1 MPEPPTNT
9 TGSPIKEFIE
19 QVKKQS
25 EDGLGDWEFKAP
37 IELEL
42 NTIVS
47 GRVGGGID
55 IQVINFGAKIEAE
68 QQQKMKFSIGPK
80 DEAEQ
85 EEKKARIETARYIQK
100 RPHMG
105 VPNDHKWLI

>member
-1 MPEPPTNT
+1 MVELPLET

-19 QVKKQS
+19 QTKNQAVA
-25 EDGLGDWEFKAP
+25 GLGDWEFKAP

-47 GRVGGGID
+47 GKAEGGID
-55 IQVINFGAKIEAE
+55 IKVINFGAKVGAE
-68 QQQKMKFSIGPK
+68 QQQKIKISIGPK

-85 EEKKARIETARYIQK
+85 EEKKTRVEIAKEKQKFATALAVK
-100 RPHMG
+100 DL
-105 VPNDHKWLI
+105 N

>member
-1 MPEPPTNT
+1 MPEPPIDT

-19 QVKKQS
+19 QARKQS

-37 IELEL
+37 LELEL

-47 GRVGGGID
+47 GKVGGGID
-55 IQVINFGAKIEAE
+55 IQVINFGAKVEAE

-80 DEAEQ
+80 DKAEQ
-85 EEKKARIETARYIQK
+85 EEKKARIKIAKERQKLARQLTLK
-100 RPHMG
+100 DLR
-105 VPNDHKWLI
+105 

>member
-1 MPEPPTNT
+1 MPEPTTNT

-19 QVKKQS
+19 QAKTQALA
-25 EDGLGDWEFKAP
+25 GLGDWEFKAP

-47 GRVGGGID
+47 GKEGGGID
-55 IQVINFGAKIEAE
+55 IKVINFGAKVETE
-68 QQQKMKFSIGPK
+68 QQHKMKFSIGPR

-85 EEKKARIETARYIQK
+85 EEKKARIEVAKELQK
-100 RPHMG
+100 RPHFG
-105 VPNDHKWLI
+105 IPNANK

>member
-1 MPEPPTNT
+1 MPEPPTDA

-19 QVKKQS
+19 QTKNQALA
-25 EDGLGDWEFKAP
+25 GLGDWEFKAP

-47 GRVGGGID
+47 GKVGGGID
-55 IQVINFGAKIEAE
+55 IKVIHFGAKVEAE
-68 QQQKMKFSIGPK
+68 QQQKIKISIGPK

-85 EEKKARIETARYIQK
+85 EEKKARAAVAKHLQS
-100 RPHMG
+100 RPHHG
-105 VPNDHKWLI
+105 IPNANK

>member
-1 MPEPPTNT
+1 MPEPQTET

-19 QVKKQS
+19 QAREQAS
-25 EDGLGDWEFKAP
+25 AGLGDWEFKAP

-47 GRVGGGID
+47 GKVGGGID
-55 IQVINFGAKIEAE
+55 IQVINFGAKVEAE

-85 EEKKARIETARYIQK
+85 EEKKARIGTAKYLQTH
-100 RPHMG
+100 PHFG
-105 VPNDHKWLI
+105 IPNANK

>member
-1 MPEPPTNT
+1 MTT

-19 QVKKQS
+19 QTKNQAVA
-25 EDGLGDWEFKAP
+25 GLGDWEFKAP

-47 GRVGGGID
+47 GKVGGGID
-55 IQVINFGAKIEAE
+55 IQVINFGAKVEAE
-68 QQQKMKFSIGPK
+68 QQQKIKMSIGPK

-85 EEKKARIETARYIQK
+85 EEKKARIEKAKVIQG
-100 RPHMG
+100 RPYQAVFG
-105 VPNDHKWLI
+105 NS

>member
-1 MPEPPTNT
+1 MLEPPTDT

-19 QVKKQS
+19 QTKNQALA
-25 EDGLGDWEFKAP
+25 GLGDWEFKAP

-47 GRVGGGID
+47 GKAGGGID
-55 IQVINFGAKIEAE
+55 IKVINFGAKVEAE
-68 QQQKMKFSIGPK
+68 QQQKIKISIGPK

-85 EEKKARIETARYIQK
+85 EEKKAKIETAKYLQK
-100 RPHMG
+100 RPHLS
-105 VPNDHKWLI
+105 VPNVNK

>member
-1 MPEPPTNT
+1 MSEPPIDT

-19 QVKKQS
+19 QTKTQALA
-25 EDGLGDWEFKAP
+25 GLGDWEFKAP

-47 GRVGGGID
+47 GKVGGGID
-55 IQVINFGAKIEAE
+55 IKVINFGAKVEAE
-68 QQQKMKFSIGPK
+68 QQQKIKFSVGPK

-85 EEKKARIETARYIQK
+85 EEKKARVEIAKERQK
-100 RPHMG
+100 YSKEI
-105 VPNDHKWLI
+105 VLTSLK